1 MTDMTDT
8 LKMAREALDEF
19 LADYGSED
27 GMKSMKHYAKSFHA
41 VIAAIDAQ
49 APQAAPLDQK
59 AWHSAAVE
67 MLNGL
72 SEAETSATASVAGL
86 TAPQA
91 APVALTDAEIDA
103 AVADIFIG
111 DFEPGPYYDRAIAR
125 AVLAAAGAAAQGGD
139 RG

>member
-8 LKMAREALDEF
+8 LKMAREALPAISPHDHPDPHTMAWTESEIRWIK
-19 LADYGSED
+19 DY
-27 GMKSMKHYAKSFHA
+27 AA
-41 VIAAIDAQ
+41 RAAIAAIDA
-49 APQAAPLDQK
+49 K
-59 AWHSAAVE
+59 
-67 MLNGL
+67 
-72 SEAETSATASVAGL
+72 
-86 TAPQA
+86 QA